1 MIVLTTDIERFKS
14 EFPDIYTL
22 NTAIKSSSIQ
32 HEMML
37 NNRFKDNLCVALIRR
52 YGIFACS
59 DRWLLTDDILK
70 SHLSCIVDYGNSEEY
85 NIQGYKDYFSRVPVL
100 RDRVFGTYKEFC
112 DYIQYNQVGVKFSH
126 TTEDFGMLNILK
138 ILRDT
143 GGFTM
148 PNIEESIRIAMR
160 ELGIDTDDTD
170 TDTEEVVTE
179 NDVTE
184 EVEDTIEDT
193 SVDVSEDVEET
204 SEDVEESD
212 ESETTPAVY
221 VKIKDGV
228 VALIFSSDIEFQH
241 KELGGQPMNVLSFKM
256 PDVSSEKLQE
266 LEVIS
271 ESEKPECTKT
281 EKEVKKPEPEKKA
294 VKRTPIV
301 NKEDSTEDSNDVLT
315 ELKNQKQAIDL
326 QIKEARADG
335 DTELVNSLRKQRR
348 ALRNKINSIGG

>member
-112 DYIQYNQVGVKFSH
+112 DYIQNNQVGVKFSH

-148 PNIEESIRIAMR
+148 PNIEESIRIAMK
-160 ELGIDTDDTD
+160 ELGIDTDD

-193 SVDVSEDVEET
+193 SMDVSEYVEET
-204 SEDVEESD
+204 SENVEESD

-221 VKIKDGV
+221 VKIKDSV

-241 KELGGQPMNVLSFKM
+241 KELGGHPMNVLSFKM
-256 PDVSSEKLQE
+256 PDVTSEKLQE

-271 ESEKPECTKT
+271 ESEEQKQT
-281 EKEVKKPEPEKKA
+281 EKEVKKPEPVKKV

-301 NKEDSTEDSNDVLT
+301 NKEDSVEDSDDDMLT

-348 ALRNKINSIGG
+348 ALRNKINSMGG